1 MASIRL
7 YANPAFAVFWA
18 ARTISF
24 AGTGVTSVVLP
35 VLVYR
40 QTGSAAAV
48 AALTVLETGPYIVFG
63 LIAGAFADRLNRKK
77 MMVAANLAAAL
88 LLGSVPF
95 GAALHALTLAQV
107 FVVTFGIGTAF
118 VWFDAANFGSVPALV
133 DRAQLPAALSL
144 IASSGT
150 LALLVG
156 PALGGALL
164 TLMAPP
170 YALGFDAASYVISA
184 LLLAA
189 IRRPFRRPQ
198 PTQERLARV
207 RADIAEGLRF
217 LWHQPVIRTMTLAV
231 FCACLS
237 WGGTCALLVVYASR
251 ALHLA
256 HADVR
261 LGLLYSSGEL
271 GGLISLIAVPALVKR
286 SSIGRLT
293 AAFLAANV
301 AALALLSIAPTYG
314 YAVVL
319 FCCYELVYLMVTSTG
334 VTVRQMLTPDR
345 MQARVNTAGRL
356 IAYGGQPVG
365 ALLGG
370 LLASFLPIRVTF
382 ALLALGVAVG
392 AGLAGWAC
400 LGSRP
405 LSAISLADPAVRA
418 ESEDV
423 PGRGQQPDPR

>member
-1 MASIRL
+1 MPSTRL
-7 YANPAFAVFWA
+7 YANPAFVVFWS

-24 AGTGVTSVVLP
+24 AGTGITSVVLP

-40 QTGSAAAV
+40 LTGSAPAV
-48 AALTVLETGPYIVFG
+48 AALTVLQACPYLVFG
-63 LIAGAFADRLNRKK
+63 LVAGALADRVDRKK
-77 MMVAANLAAAL
+77 MMVAWNAVAAL
-88 LLGSVPF
+88 SLATVP
-95 GAALHALTLAQV
+95 GAAALHALTLAQV
-107 FVVTFGIGTAF
+107 FVVTFGIGTAY

-133 DRAQLPAALSL
+133 DRAQLPAAMSM

-150 LALLVG
+150 VAFLIG
-156 PALGGALL
+156 PAVGGVLL
-164 TLMAPP
+164 TVMAPP

-184 LLLAA
+184 ILLAS

-198 PTQERLARV
+198 PAQEQLARI
-207 RADIAEGLRF
+207 RSDIAEGLRF

-237 WGGTCALLVVYASR
+237 WGGIFALLVVYASR

-261 LGLLYSSGEL
+261 LGLLYSAGEV
-271 GGLISLIAVPALVKR
+271 GGLISFLAVPALVKR
-286 SSIGRLT
+286 RAIGRVM

-301 AALALLSIAPTYG
+301 LAVALLAIAPSYG
-314 YAVVL
+314 WALVL
-319 FCCYELVYLMVTSTG
+319 YCAYELVYLMVTAAG
-334 VTVRQMLTPDR
+334 ITVRQMLSPDR

-356 IAYGGQPVG
+356 IAGAGQPIG
-365 ALLGG
+365 ALMGG
-370 LLASFLPIRVTF
+370 VLAEVLPIRLTF

-392 AGLAGWAC
+392 GGLAGWAC

-405 LSAISLADPAVRA
+405 LSAISISAPP
-418 ESEDV
+418 SV
-423 PGRGQQPDPR
+423 P